1 MQIVEKMPKMVKTK
15 MLPKYQFILTL
26 LQTHAKIGEAQ
37 YFSPPPPPPQKK
49 KWFRLISSLYATA
62 TLC

>member
-37 YFSPPPPPPQKK
+37 YFSPPPKK

>member
-37 YFSPPPPPPQKK
+37 YFSPPPKK
-49 KWFRLISSLYATA
+49 KSGLD
-62 TLC
+62 